1 MSANELNDTE
11 KKMLTFIA
19 KTIDQ
24 HGYQPSMREI
34 ADELGYSGAA
44 YVPRL
49 VASCVQKGVVR
60 EQRGARAIVFDW
72 RDFT

>member
-1 MSANELNDTE
+1 MADALNETE
-11 KKMLTFIA
+11 EKMLKFVA

-49 VASCVQKGVVR
+49 VASCMRKGVVR

-72 RDFT
+72 RDYR